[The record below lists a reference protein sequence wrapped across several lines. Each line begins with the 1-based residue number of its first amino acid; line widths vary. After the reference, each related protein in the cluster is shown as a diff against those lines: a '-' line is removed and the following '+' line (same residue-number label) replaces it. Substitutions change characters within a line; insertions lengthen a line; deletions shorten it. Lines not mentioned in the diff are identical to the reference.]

1 MSRKR
6 KVDADG
12 RKFQENWENKYMF
25 VLEAEKP
32 VPVCLLCHEQGQIK
46 QWANWAVAPGPAL
59 LLIFSANV
67 Y

>member
-1 MSRKR
+1 
-6 KVDADG
+6 
-12 RKFQENWENKYMF
+12 MF

-32 VPVCLLCHEQGQIK
+32 VPVCLLYHEQGQIK